1 MYWWKDAGKFSES
14 TDGLISI
21 CGSDYYAICVASRGR
36 YNEDGSTS
44 QHLEPR
50 YDGFTNTLTSVQ
62 KDNYIIEIGGLN
74 G

>member
-1 MYWWKDAGKFSES
+1 MSV
-14 TDGLISI
+14 
-21 CGSDYYAICVASRGR
+21 CGNNYAVICVASRGR